1 MSLFSFRKHRK
12 LTVKDTI
19 AGLDIGTS
27 KVSCGIARLDAS
39 GKLRIIGYG
48 HQASRG
54 LKAGMIIDMEAL
66 TASVVGAIHAAEEMA
81 EETLQE
87 VFLGVSPAIT
97 KSHSLRI
104 EANISGHAIDATD
117 LKKISAQACQEV
129 ERVGNHVIHMIPMTY
144 DIDNAHDI
152 KDPRGMFGETLR
164 SSISLISSQPSILR
178 NFVACIE
185 RCHLGVAGFV
195 SSSYA
200 SGLATLVED
209 EFELGTTVIDMGAGT
224 TSIAVFHDSK
234 LYYTDTILVGGA
246 HVTADIARGFST
258 PMIHAE
264 RLKALYGSAMVSS
277 NDEREKIV
285 VPQIGEDENHKGSQ
299 ITRGE
304 LVRIVRPRIEETF
317 ELIRDRMKAA
327 GVHKI
332 AGKRLVIT
340 GGASQLAGAIQ
351 LANLI
356 LEKQGR
362 LGKPLHLLGLE
373 QGSRNPMFS
382 ACAGLIM
389 YGKNTYD
396 SLKELPKKQDQRNI
410 NQFFGQIGS
419 WLRENL

>member
-1 MSLFSFRKHRK
+1 MSLFSFRKPRK
-12 LTVKDTI
+12 LAVKDTI

-54 LKAGMIIDMEAL
+54 LKAGMIVDMEAL
-66 TASVVGAIHAAEEMA
+66 TASVVRAIHAAEEMA

-87 VFLGVSPAIT
+87 VFLSVSPAIT
-97 KSHSLRI
+97 KPHSLRI
-104 EANISGHAIDATD
+104 EANISGHAIDVAD
-117 LKKISAQACQEV
+117 LKKISAQACQEI
-129 ERVGNHVIHMIPMTY
+129 ERSGNHVIHMIPMGY
-144 DIDNAHDI
+144 DIDDSHGI
-152 KDPRGMFGETLR
+152 KDPRGMFGEALR
-164 SSISLISSQPSILR
+164 SSISLISVHPSILR
-178 NFVACIE
+178 NFAACVE
-185 RCHLGVAGFV
+185 RCHLGVSGFV

-209 EFELGTTVIDMGAGT
+209 ELELGTTLIDMGAGT
-224 TSIAVFHDSK
+224 TSIAVFHDSQ
-234 LYYTDTILVGGA
+234 LCYTDTILVGGA
-246 HVTADIARGFST
+246 HVTADIARGFAT

-277 NDEREKIV
+277 NDDREKIV

-304 LVRIVRPRIEETF
+304 LVRIIRPRIEETF
-317 ELIRDRMKAA
+317 ELIRDRIKAA

-340 GGASQLAGAIQ
+340 GGASQLAGVNQ

-382 ACAGLIM
+382 TCAGLMI
-389 YGKNTYD
+389 YGKTMQDNLT
-396 SLKELPKKQDQRNI
+396 ELPEKQGQNGV
-410 NQFFGQIGS
+410 NQFFSQIGS